1 MIFKTEASWVLEKCR
16 VGGGSSRLLAGIG
29 YPLGPN
35 GKFKGFKD
43 EDDFDSVDPI
53 PHPWECERVTVA
65 EKPRGFSGDG
75 VS

>member
-53 PHPWECERVTVA
+53 PHP
-65 EKPRGFSGDG
+65 
-75 VS
+75 